1 MGFSKIKNINNIK
14 QKERFKML
22 TLKQNKF
29 VARLNRQNSGCKW
42 QHFGFA
48 GAANKSGPTSR

>member
-1 MGFSKIKNINNIK
+1 
-14 QKERFKML
+14 ML